1 MLKRSSICR
10 IAVDCSKTKI
20 SGTCIILFVCV
31 GGGGLSCVHYDVSC
45 FLAYFCYA
53 GPMSSLFGVDLF
65 DFREVV

>member
-1 MLKRSSICR
+1 MSYSSRLFQDENLWYMHYLIC
-10 IAVDCSKTKI
+10 
-20 SGTCIILFVCV
+20 VCV
-31 GGGGLSCVHYDVSC
+31 WGGGLSCVHYDVSC